1 MDKVDSSTFELS
13 ENDEE
18 LIIEA
23 ENVLLTKRPSLQV
36 SESDVIKH
44 SF

>member
-1 MDKVDSSTFELS
+1 VDKVDSPDFELS

-23 ENVLLTKRPSLQV
+23 ENVLLTKLPSLQV
-36 SESDVIKH
+36 SEPDVIKH